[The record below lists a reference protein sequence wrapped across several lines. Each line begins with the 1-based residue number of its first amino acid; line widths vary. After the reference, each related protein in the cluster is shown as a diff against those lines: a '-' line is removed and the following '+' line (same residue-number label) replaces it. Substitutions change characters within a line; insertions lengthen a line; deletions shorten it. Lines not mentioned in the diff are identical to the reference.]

1 VQDYQKVMEIDPLN
15 QYAFVD
21 FEDAS
26 KKWVLTLLNKGIVID
41 ENGIILEGFGNFYA
55 PNFKEILQKNNP

>member
-1 VQDYQKVMEIDPLN
+1 MGINPLN

-21 FEDAS
+21 FENAS

-41 ENGIILEGFGNFYA
+41 KKGTILEGFGNFYS
-55 PNFKEILQKNNP
+55 PNFKTILDKNKP

>member
-1 VQDYQKVMEIDPLN
+1 MGINPLN
-15 QYAFVD
+15 QYAFVN

-41 ENGIILEGFGNFYA
+41 ENGIILEGFGNFYDS
-55 PNFKEILQKNNP
+55 NFKDILQKNKP